1 MQHDVAI
8 NDPASHDRSMVD
20 SERSAAAK
28 LLATLEAL
36 SSSSGD
42 RSGGL
47 TVAGLGR
54 ALGKDKSTV
63 SRQLRPLVELGLVER
78 TDDGLHR
85 LGWRLF
91 TLAAQAGDQR
101 LLLLAA
107 PVMRRLA
114 DVTKERV
121 HLSVLN
127 GRDVFTILSE
137 SSQQVIEAVG
147 WVGRT
152 APVHCTST
160 GRVLLFDHSDDDIRS
175 LLADLPFPGPGPR
188 APADVEELIRRVHEA
203 QAKGFAL
210 VDGEFDAELV
220 GAAAPVRD
228 FSGRIV
234 AALNVSAPSYRLGT
248 RLPWVGQQVAAAAAH
263 LSNVA
268 ASSRPTE

>member
-1 MQHDVAI
+1 
-8 NDPASHDRSMVD
+8 MVET
-20 SERSAAAK
+20 ERSAAAK

-36 SSSSGD
+36 SGSTGGE
-42 RSGGL
+42 RSRGGL

-54 ALGKDKSTV
+54 VLGKDKSTV

-121 HLSVLN
+121 HLSVLH
-127 GRDVFTILSE
+127 GRDVLTMLSE
-137 SSQQVIEAVG
+137 SSGQVIEAVG

-160 GRVLLFDHSDDDIRS
+160 GRVLLFDHSDDDVRRLLGPRS
-175 LLADLPFPGPGPR
+175 FTGPGPN
-188 APADVEELIRRVHEA
+188 APEDVEDLLKRIR
-203 QAKGFAL
+203 QAGARGFAL
-210 VDGEFDAELV
+210 VDGEFDAGLM

-248 RLPWVGQQVAAAAAH
+248 RLCWVGQQVAAAAAH
-263 LSNVA
+263 LSYVVA
-268 ASSRPTE
+268 TPQPSEGAALRPSQKART

>member
-1 MQHDVAI
+1 
-8 NDPASHDRSMVD
+8 MVD
-20 SERSAAAK
+20 KDGSGAAK
-28 LLATLEAL
+28 LLAILEAL
-36 SSSSGD
+36 SVSSGGG
-42 RSGGL
+42 SAGGL

-63 SRQLRPLVELGLVER
+63 SRQLRPLVDLGLVEK
-78 TDDGLHR
+78 TDDGVHR

-121 HLSVLN
+121 HLSVLR

-137 SSQQVIEAVG
+137 SSRQVIEAVD

-152 APVHCTST
+152 APLHCTST
-160 GRVLLFDHSDDDIRS
+160 GRVLLLDHSDDEIRC
-175 LLADLPFPGPGPR
+175 LLGALPFSGPGPR
-188 APADVEELIRRVHEA
+188 APADVEDLLDRIHKARAE
-203 QAKGFAL
+203 GFAL
-210 VDGEFDAELV
+210 VDGEFDADLM

-248 RLPWVGQQVAAAAAH
+248 RLSWVGQQVAAAAAH

-268 ASSRPTE
+268 ASRPPTE

>member
-1 MQHDVAI
+1 
-8 NDPASHDRSMVD
+8 MVEID
-20 SERSAAAK
+20 RSAAAK
-28 LLATLEAL
+28 LVGTLEAL
-36 SSSSGD
+36 KGSSVGD
-42 RSGGL
+42 GSRGGL

-54 ALGKDKSTV
+54 VLGKDKSTV

-78 TDDGLHR
+78 TEEGLHR

-101 LLLLAA
+101 LLLLAT

-114 DVTKERV
+114 DVAKERV
-121 HLSVLN
+121 HLSVLQ
-127 GRDVFTILSE
+127 GRDVLTILSE
-137 SSQQVIEAVG
+137 SSGQVIETVG

-160 GRVLLFDHSDDDIRS
+160 GRVLLFDHSDDDVRR
-175 LLADLPFPGPGPR
+175 LLGPGSFAGPGPK
-188 APADVEELIRRVHEA
+188 APEDVEDLLKRVR
-203 QAKGFAL
+203 QARSRGFAL
-210 VDGEFDAELV
+210 VDGEFDADLM

-248 RLPWVGQQVAAAAAH
+248 RLSWVGQQVAAAAAH
-263 LSNVA
+263 LSCVA
-268 ASSRPTE
+268 ASPQPNEWAPLGTSQKART

>member
-1 MQHDVAI
+1 
-8 NDPASHDRSMVD
+8 MVD

-28 LLATLEAL
+28 LLATLDAL
-36 SSSSGD
+36 SVSSS
-42 RSGGL
+42 RPSGGL

-63 SRQLRPLVELGLVER
+63 SRQLRQLVELGLVER
-78 TDDGLHR
+78 TEEGLHR

-121 HLSVLN
+121 HLSVLH

-137 SSQQVIEAVG
+137 SSRQAIEVVD

-152 APVHCTST
+152 APLNCTST
-160 GRVLLFDHSDDDIRS
+160 GRVLLFDHSDDEIRC
-175 LLADLPFPGPGPR
+175 LLGGGPFSSPGPR
-188 APADVEELIRRVHEA
+188 APTDVDDLLDRIH
-203 QAKGFAL
+203 QARAAGFAL
-210 VDGEFDAELV
+210 VDGEFDADLMA
-220 GAAAPVRD
+220 AAAPVRD

-248 RLPWVGQQVAAAAAH
+248 RLSWVGQQVAAAAAH
-263 LSNVA
+263 LSSVA
-268 ASSRPTE
+268 ASSRSPE